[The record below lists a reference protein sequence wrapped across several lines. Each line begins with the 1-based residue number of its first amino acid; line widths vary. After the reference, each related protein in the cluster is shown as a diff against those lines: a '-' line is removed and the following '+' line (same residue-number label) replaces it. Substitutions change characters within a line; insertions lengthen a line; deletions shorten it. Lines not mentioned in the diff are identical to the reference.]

1 MSEAERYESFVKGL
15 EEKYPEMY
23 HNVYCGISIDE
34 GWFPI
39 IEILSSTIYHRVKY
53 VNQRREML
61 LKDNKYNQTIP
72 EELKYPEVHQ
82 IKEKFGGLRF
92 YYDGGDQ
99 YVAGMVQMAEIWAS
113 HTCEVCGERGTS
125 RSGGWIKTLC
135 DVHDKE
141 RKAAYEKR
149 FANIGV

>member
-34 GWFPI
+34 GWYPI
-39 IEILSSTIYHRVKY
+39 IETLSSILHHHVKY
-53 VNQRREML
+53 NNQRRELL
-61 LKDNKYNQTIP
+61 LKENKYNQTIP

-92 YYDGGDQ
+92 YADFVDDFGDG
-99 YVAGMVQMAEIWAS
+99 AIRMAEAWADN
-113 HTCEVCGERGTS
+113 TCEVCGSPGKR
-125 RSGGWIKTLC
+125 RSGGWVRTLC
-135 DVHDKE
+135 DTHEAERQEKMKE
-141 RKAAYEKR
+141 RFGE
-149 FANIGV
+149 